1 MHIVQATSHGGSWH
15 RLVTSRVW
23 LSDVATD
30 IAHLVFARRINS
42 AEPSAQAPP
51 RLQWSG
57 GLRQSRGGGVAAP
70 CPPEETT
77 SCDLLRH
84 ARLWRTQSGNEV
96 LLHTSVPPVGIVSS
110 VHWLYFIYLFSCYHE
125 LPKCVSVHH
134 HKYLRAG
141 VCGGLRPS
149 YTLFV
154 TAYPQLPGFW
164 DFLWR
169 DFWRSFWREVS
180 V

>member
-1 MHIVQATSHGGSWH
+1 MVDHGIDWSQAVCGCQTLPQTLHT
-15 RLVTSRVW
+15 LFCPADKFSRAQC
-23 LSDVATD
+23 SSATEAAVGPVD
-30 IAHLVFARRINS
+30 CH
-42 AEPSAQAPP
+42 
-51 RLQWSG
+51 
-57 GLRQSRGGGVAAP
+57 SRGGAAAP

-169 DFWRSFWREVS
+169 DFWELNTQAGVS
-180 V
+180 